1 MKARINQLAVAS
13 MAALALI
20 GFVGAGATIGSSQD
34 AAVPAADSAAKRLP
48 AGFIV
53 QAHDASRAASLVQSA
68 GGEITRELAVINGV
82 AARLTPAQLTQL
94 RARADVSVTPDR
106 SLKTAGFVP
115 ESYYPAQVGAE
126 ALRAEGLTGRG
137 ITVAILDTGMWYSDN
152 YIKRDLDEN
161 NRLIAQYDTFEGKM
175 RNAKD
180 QSGHGTHIASVLA
193 GVRLSSSGKP
203 LGVAPNVNLV
213 NVKAFDRDGSGSYA
227 NVIDG
232 INWVIQNKDEY
243 GIRIL
248 NMSFGA
254 PAQSYYWEDPL
265 NQAVMAAWQAGIVVV
280 TSAGNLGPDPMTVG
294 VPGNV
299 PYVITVGAAT
309 DSYTPFDPSDDRLAS
324 FSAAGPTH
332 AGFVKPELVAPGG
345 HMAGTMDNGNH
356 DIADAHPEFMSEDA
370 RVFTMSGTSQ
380 SAAVV
385 SGVAALLLEAE
396 PNLTPD
402 QLKCKL
408 MSTARP
414 IMNTDGAMAFS
425 VFQQGA
431 GMVDGYAA
439 VHEGAYNCANQG
451 MDIDLDLAGIAHYGG
466 PANLDEDGNFYIADV
481 DGYLWRGPGVDGYL
495 WGGRFVGSN
504 GYLWGGRIVGND
516 GYLWSGRSFIDG
528 YLWRNPGID
537 GYLWSGG
544 PLGSASI
551 NVWVEQE

>member
-1 MKARINQLAVAS
+1 
-13 MAALALI
+13 
-20 GFVGAGATIGSSQD
+20 
-34 AAVPAADSAAKRLP
+34 
-48 AGFIV
+48 
-53 QAHDASRAASLVQSA
+53 
-68 GGEITRELAVINGV
+68 
-82 AARLTPAQLTQL
+82 
-94 RARADVSVTPDR
+94 
-106 SLKTAGFVP
+106 
-115 ESYYPAQVGAE
+115 
-126 ALRAEGLTGRG
+126 
-137 ITVAILDTGMWYSDN
+137 
-152 YIKRDLDEN
+152 
-161 NRLIAQYDTFEGKM
+161 
-175 RNAKD
+175 
-180 QSGHGTHIASVLA
+180 
-193 GVRLSSSGKP
+193 
-203 LGVAPNVNLV
+203 
-213 NVKAFDRDGSGSYA
+213 
-227 NVIDG
+227 
-232 INWVIQNKDEY
+232 
-243 GIRIL
+243 
-248 NMSFGA
+248 
-254 PAQSYYWEDPL
+254 
-265 NQAVMAAWQAGIVVV
+265 
-280 TSAGNLGPDPMTVG
+280 
-294 VPGNV
+294 
-299 PYVITVGAAT
+299 
-309 DSYTPFDPSDDRLAS
+309 
-324 FSAAGPTH
+324 
-332 AGFVKPELVAPGG
+332 
-345 HMAGTMDNGNH
+345 
-356 DIADAHPEFMSEDA
+356 
-370 RVFTMSGTSQ
+370 MSGTSQ

-414 IMNTDGAMAFS
+414 IMNTDGVMAFS